1 MPTYEVTIPIAG
13 SITFQ
18 IEAKSREVAKAT
30 AFATDS
36 EQGDLEWEMYE
47 HIASGHVLHA
57 PINNVIVTLIDDK
70 INDYRNVID
79 ELSDESQE

>member
-1 MPTYEVTIPIAG
+1 MALYEVTIPIAG

-18 IEAKSREVAKAT
+18 IEAESREAAKAT

-36 EQGDLEWEMYE
+36 ELRIRSNKGDLEWEMYE

-57 PINNVIVTLIDDK
+57 PINNVIVTLLE
-70 INDYRNVID
+70 N
-79 ELSDESQE
+79 